1 MVRRVFFVVVFLK
14 GWYSIVL
21 VFVVHPYE
29 GIKNMIFIHV
39 VGTFRIPFCIR
50 KEIARKLICMCIY
63 ETNQRR
69 KAIQTARDKKSKAK
83 AISPQFLL
91 ETDLRHWQGH
101 SGFLSGG
108 IEKIPFEE
116 QTEIPLCLSFNQNW
130 TFELGARGACA
141 SSDVLMVS
149 VGF

>member
-1 MVRRVFFVVVFLK
+1 
-14 GWYSIVL
+14 
-21 VFVVHPYE
+21 
-29 GIKNMIFIHV
+29 MIFIHV

-116 QTEIPLCLSFNQNW
+116 QTEIPLCLSFNQN
-130 TFELGARGACA
+130 
-141 SSDVLMVS
+141 
-149 VGF
+149 